1 MDSKTNTIAYSSVRG
16 WLISVGLP
24 MFVNDFLSCGNPSLE
39 ELQKITR
46 EEILTVGVYEERH
59 IEQLLDNLKKI
70 KAC

>member
-1 MDSKTNTIAYSSVRG
+1 MERRTNAVAYSSVRE

-24 MFVNDFLSCGNPSLE
+24 MFVNDFLSCGNPSLG
-39 ELQKITR
+39 ELQKVTR

>member
-1 MDSKTNTIAYSSVRG
+1 MDSKNNTIAYSSVRG

-39 ELQKITR
+39 ELQNITR